1 MGFRFR
7 KSFSL
12 GKGLKATASKS
23 GVSFSWG
30 FPGFRITRT
39 SKGKIR
45 KTFSIP
51 GTGISYV
58 SEGKDKDKDKSE

>member
-7 KSFSL
+7 KSFNL
-12 GKGLKATASKS
+12 GKGVKATASKS

-30 FPGFRITRT
+30 IPGFRVTRT

-58 SEGKDKDKDKSE
+58 SEDKKDK